1 MVQNNQ
7 GRSAETWQVIA
18 GLHLLA
24 SRLSDALAANRL
36 PDDPDTLA
44 LATRLG
50 DWWEARQTP
59 PTNPQDER

>member
-1 MVQNNQ
+1 MVQINQ
-7 GRSAETWQVIA
+7 DRSAETWQVIA

-36 PDDPDTLA
+36 PDDDGTLD

-50 DWWEARQTP
+50 DWWEARRTP
-59 PTNPQDER
+59 SPKPQEER